1 MVLGHPSDPL
11 NGKVRPVVAPNA
23 DELLVL
29 KLKKTIPVG
38 KFEVGNIEQMV
49 MGDRRGADGA
59 IENPEDRK
67 SDLWDFGAGDDARC
81 DARSDVVQ
89 TTLQD
94 RPHQTAEDNRRW
106 VENIHECDD
115 TRRKL
120 A

>member
-49 MGDRRGADGA
+49 MRNGRGADGA
-59 IENPEDRK
+59 IENSQDREP
-67 SDLWDFGAGDDARC
+67 DLRGFGAGDDPRR
-81 DARSDVVQ
+81 DA
-89 TTLQD
+89 
-94 RPHQTAEDNRRW
+94 
-106 VENIHECDD
+106 
-115 TRRKL
+115 
-120 A
+120 